1 MASSQDSSSDS
12 STSSPQHLYDSPNSD
27 VENLLPGVL
36 MSQNPIYAQF
46 FCQIM
51 TMGSQLEF
59 AALRDSAHAL
69 LKMLPCDTR
78 TIEKLRN
85 LFATPGEQ
93 NKSMDAVFFRAAPSE
108 VNDFPLHIHMIENF
122 KMFV

>member
-108 VNDFPLHIHMIENF
+108 VND
-122 KMFV
+122 